1 MGRYEVA
8 DFVLL
13 LNSYA
18 ISGERTLA
26 DFFKALAPV
35 KEVLMGAW
43 GRYASLPSG
52 KVPLRIELESIS
64 RSRRQRSCRTAARVV
79 RVGFGAQRGTSDGG
93 NWDIRPC
100 RRRLPGVR
108 RGRNGECST
117 TTGSRGRPKQ
127 LPACTATERPGMCA
141 GVQRAQAR
149 RSVPDANDDRGGT
162 DEHCVAKT
170 S

>member
-64 RSRRQRSCRTAARVV
+64 RSHRQRSGRTV
-79 RVGFGAQRGTSDGG
+79 
-93 NWDIRPC
+93 
-100 RRRLPGVR
+100 
-108 RGRNGECST
+108 
-117 TTGSRGRPKQ
+117 
-127 LPACTATERPGMCA
+127 A
-141 GVQRAQAR
+141 GIV
-149 RSVPDANDDRGGT
+149 
-162 DEHCVAKT
+162 
-170 S
+170 